1 MGLIKAVVGAALGA
15 ANSVISDQW
24 KEYFYCDSIPNDIL
38 VVKGQKRISGRS
50 SNTTT
55 DNIITNGSGIAVADG
70 QCMLIVDNGKVAEFC
85 AEPGEYTYDSSTE
98 PSLFDGGN
106 LAENAKAVFLN
117 IGKRFTFGGEA
128 PKDQRVY
135 YFNIKEI
142 IGNKYGTPNPIP
154 FRVIDERAGIDMDV
168 SVRCYGEYSIK
179 LTNPLLFYTN
189 VCGNVSTAYAK
200 SNLESQMK
208 TELLTALQPA
218 FAKISESG
226 VRYSQLP
233 AHADDL
239 AQILNDV
246 LSAKWKDL
254 RGIEIMSCGVSSIT
268 ASEEDEKTIKELQKT
283 AAFKD
288 PTMAAAYMV
297 GSTGEAMKTAA
308 GNTNGAVNAF
318 MGMNM
323 AGAAGGVNAQNLYAM
338 GQQPAAQAAPAPQ
351 TWTCQC
357 GNINTGNFCPNCGAK
372 KPE

>member
-1 MGLIKAVVGAALGA
+1 MGLIKAALGA
-15 ANSVISDQW
+15 AGSVIADQW

-38 VVKGQKRISGRS
+38 VVKGQKRIGGRS
-50 SNTTT
+50 ANTST